1 MRYDFFRW
9 LATLAICAPALV
21 LAGKPKSCVT
31 AGEAARMVNKD
42 VCVTAHVYDVVRLS
56 DGTRFLDVCPP
67 QMTDDD
73 CRFTIVSYWGDADEV
88 GSLQQYRNKNVRIRG
103 SIAPINGRSMMI
115 LSHARQFNGGRPRF
129 RPNPMLSGGFDAAAS
144 RPAFTAPGL
153 SVHGRHRSF
162 MSVRSQKI
170 VSGK

>member
-1 MRYDFFRW
+1 
-9 LATLAICAPALV
+9 
-21 LAGKPKSCVT
+21 
-31 AGEAARMVNKD
+31 MVNKD

-73 CRFTIVSYWGDADEV
+73 CRFTIVSYWGDYDEV
-88 GSLQQYRNKNVRIRG
+88 GSLQKYRNLDVRIRG
-103 SIAPINGRSMMI
+103 AIAPMNGRTMMI

-129 RPNPMLSGGFDAAAS
+129 RPNPIFSGGFDAAAS
-144 RPAFTAPGL
+144 RPAFAAPGL
-153 SVHGRHRSF
+153 NAHGRHRSF
-162 MSVRSQKI
+162 MSIRSQET